1 MTPESVMATAISPLA
16 PQQVPELPAV
26 AGVRLATAE
35 AGIRYAERTDVLLAL
50 FDAGTA
56 MAGVFTKSKCPSA
69 PVEWCRAHLKSGKA
83 RALVVNSGNANA
95 FTGKSGR
102 AATRLTA
109 DIAAKAAGCKP
120 AEVFLAST
128 GVIGE
133 PLDAAKFAPVM
144 EGLAVRARPED
155 FLAAARAIMTTD
167 TFPKVA
173 TARARIGKATVI
185 VNGIAKGAG
194 MIAPDMATM
203 LAFVFTDAAMS
214 APALQALLRDGVTDT
229 FNAVTIDGDT
239 STSDTLMMFA
249 TGKAERCPR
258 IARAGDPRL
267 KDFKRALHAVLANLS
282 EQIARDGEGARKL
295 VEIVVEGAVSKAS
308 ARRIAMSIANSPLVK
323 TAIAGEDANWGRV
336 VMAVGKAGEPANR
349 DKLSIWFGGIRV
361 AHKGARDPDYNE
373 AVVSAAMKN
382 PQISLKVALGLGK
395 GRDRVLTC
403 DLTKEYIAINGGYR
417 S

>member
-1 MTPESVMATAISPLA
+1 M
-16 PQQVPELPAV
+16 
-26 AGVRLATAE
+26 
-35 AGIRYAERTDVLLAL
+35 
-50 FDAGTA
+50 
-56 MAGVFTKSKCPSA
+56 
-69 PVEWCRAHLKSGKA
+69 
-83 RALVVNSGNANA
+83 VNSGNANA

-102 AATRLTA
+102 AATKLTA
-109 DIAAKAAGCKP
+109 EIAAKAAGCKP
-120 AEVFLAST
+120 AEIFLAST

-144 EGLAVRARPED
+144 EGLAARARPGD

-173 TARARIGKATVI
+173 TATARIGKATVTI
-185 VNGIAKGAG
+185 NGIAKGAG

-203 LAFVFTDAAMS
+203 LSFVFTDAAIA
-214 APALQALLRDGVTDT
+214 APALQALLKDGVTDT

-258 IARAGDPRL
+258 IARAADPRL
-267 KDFKRALHAVLANLS
+267 KDFKKALHAVLANLS

-336 VMAVGKAGEPANR
+336 VMAVGKAGEPADR

-361 AHKGARDPDYNE
+361 AHKGARDPGYDE
-373 AVVSAAMKN
+373 ADGQRGDEEAGDQPEGRARPGQGPRPRAHLRPDQGIRRHQRRLPLLKTSFTVAGTSARRCRHCG
-382 PQISLKVALGLGK
+382 IS
-395 GRDRVLTC
+395 
-403 DLTKEYIAINGGYR
+403 